1 MPKHIVSG
9 ETPLFSGSL
18 PPQNALR
25 RSLSAR
31 LLTAILL
38 WAGGLLLFVSM
49 TVVATWRLEER
60 AGAIRQAGRLNDQ
73 VHRLTMAVV
82 QHPGAP
88 LPVQQV
94 ADTLKGLD
102 SSQHAVCCTWWD
114 EPASRQLEQVRRD
127 TKALLQTAA
136 KPDTAA
142 LLEQA
147 ERLHTGIDTYARLL
161 EEQNTRSIG
170 WLRSGRIGLMLLILL
185 SAAVSFRLLRQ
196 VVLRPLGTLYQAMNQ
211 ITHGRLGTRIA
222 GPDSGDEFEAVA
234 DGFNRMADNLQE
246 MYAHLEDKVAEKTAA
261 LSRQK
266 SEWEMLYYV
275 TSYLHKQSFGSE
287 VEQAFLERMLRLSH
301 SGGGGIFWQAEKG
314 FAAACAI
321 GLPEGLAERLPHTHT
336 AEQESEAGNMV
347 WMQGEEGDL
356 VALVPIYALGGFQG
370 WLALSKPTVPLLS
383 AQNAGLMRLLCTQLG
398 IARENA
404 ALTLLKQQNA
414 VLEER
419 SRIARSLH
427 DSLAQSLSFI
437 NMRFQMLSKNKLLPD
452 DKSVRDNIEMIRD
465 GIQYCY
471 EDVRELLDH
480 FRAKPQYGNFA
491 ETVRSVIE
499 RSRKQAGIP
508 VVLHISGG
516 DCLLNSEQQTQALFI
531 LQEAL
536 SNIRKHADAQ
546 QAEVLLENGD
556 GFTIIVRDDGQGFDP
571 ENHAEAEPGQ
581 HIGLSVM
588 HERAEK
594 IGAEISIR
602 SRPGSGTEVR
612 LHIPG
617 DFS

>member
-1 MPKHIVSG
+1 MPKHIVSS

-25 RSLSAR
+25 RSLSVR

-73 VHRLTMAVV
+73 VHRLTMAAA

-94 ADTLKGLD
+94 ADTLKGLN
-102 SSQHAVCCTWWD
+102 SRQHAVCCSWWD

-127 TKALLQTAA
+127 TEAFLQTAA

-196 VVLRPLGTLYQAMNQ
+196 MVLRPLGTLYQAMNQ

-222 GPDSGDEFEAVA
+222 GPNSGDEFEAVA

-275 TSYLHKQSFGSE
+275 TSYLHKQSFSGE

-314 FAAACAI
+314 FAAACAL
-321 GLPEGLAERLPHTHT
+321 GLPEDLAERLPHTHT

-404 ALTLLKQQNA
+404 AMTLLKQQNA

-536 SNIRKHADAQ
+536 SNIRKHAAAQ
-546 QAEVLLENGD
+546 QAEVLLENSG
-556 GFTIIVRDDGQGFDP
+556 GFTMTVRDDGQGFDP
-571 ENHAEAEPGQ
+571 ESCAEAEPGQ

-602 SRPGSGTEVR
+602 SQPGSGTEVR

>member
-73 VHRLTMAVV
+73 VHRLTMAAV
-82 QHPGAP
+82 QYPGAP

-102 SSQHAVCCTWWD
+102 SRQHAVCCTWWD

-127 TKALLQTAA
+127 TEAFLQTAA

-222 GPDSGDEFEAVA
+222 GPNSGDEFEAVA

-275 TSYLHKQSFGSE
+275 TSYLHKQSFSSE

-404 ALTLLKQQNA
+404 TMTLLKQQNA

-536 SNIRKHADAQ
+536 SNIRKHAAAQ
-546 QAEVLLENGD
+546 QAEVLLENSG
-556 GFTIIVRDDGQGFDP
+556 GFTMTVSDDGQGFDP

-602 SRPGSGTEVR
+602 SQPGSGTEVR

>member
-1 MPKHIVSG
+1 
-9 ETPLFSGSL
+9 
-18 PPQNALR
+18 
-25 RSLSAR
+25 
-31 LLTAILL
+31 
-38 WAGGLLLFVSM
+38 
-49 TVVATWRLEER
+49 
-60 AGAIRQAGRLNDQ
+60 
-73 VHRLTMAVV
+73 
-82 QHPGAP
+82 
-88 LPVQQV
+88 
-94 ADTLKGLD
+94 
-102 SSQHAVCCTWWD
+102 
-114 EPASRQLEQVRRD
+114 
-127 TKALLQTAA
+127 
-136 KPDTAA
+136 
-142 LLEQA
+142 
-147 ERLHTGIDTYARLL
+147 
-161 EEQNTRSIG
+161 
-170 WLRSGRIGLMLLILL
+170 MLLILL

-222 GPDSGDEFEAVA
+222 SPNSGDEFEAVA

-301 SGGGGIFWQAEKG
+301 SRGGGIFWQAEKG

-404 ALTLLKQQNA
+404 AMTLLKQQNA

-536 SNIRKHADAQ
+536 SNIRKHAAAQ

-556 GFTIIVRDDGQGFDP
+556 GFTMTVRDDGRGFDP
-571 ENHAEAEPGQ
+571 ESRAEAEPGQ

-602 SRPGSGTEVR
+602 SQPGSGTEVR

>member
-1 MPKHIVSG
+1 MPKHIVSS

-73 VHRLTMAVV
+73 VHRLTMAAA

-94 ADTLKGLD
+94 TDTFKGLD

-127 TKALLQTAA
+127 TEALLQTAA

-147 ERLHTGIDTYARLL
+147 ERLHTGIDAYARLL

-222 GPDSGDEFEAVA
+222 GPNSGDEFEAVA

-275 TSYLHKQSFGSE
+275 TSYLHKQSFSGE

-301 SGGGGIFWQAEKG
+301 SRGGGIFWQAEKG
-314 FAAACAI
+314 FAAACTVD
-321 GLPEGLAERLPHTHT
+321 LPDGLAERLPHTHT

-536 SNIRKHADAQ
+536 SNIRKHAAAR
-546 QAEVLLENGD
+546 QAEVLLENSD
-556 GFTIIVRDDGQGFDP
+556 GFTMTVRDDGRGFDP
-571 ENHAEAEPGQ
+571 ESRAESEPGQ

-602 SRPGSGTEVR
+602 SQPGSGTEVR

>member
-60 AGAIRQAGRLNDQ
+60 AGAIRQAGRMNDQ
-73 VHRLTMAVV
+73 VHRLTMAAV

-94 ADTLKGLD
+94 ADTFKGLD
-102 SSQHAVCCTWWD
+102 SRQHAVCCTWWD

-127 TKALLQTAA
+127 TEALLQTTA

-147 ERLHTGIDTYARLL
+147 ERLHTGIDAYARLL

-222 GPDSGDEFEAVA
+222 GPNSGDEFEAVA

-275 TSYLHKQSFGSE
+275 TSYLHKQSFSGE

-370 WLALSKPTVPLLS
+370 WLTLSKPTVPLLS

-404 ALTLLKQQNA
+404 AMTLLKQQNA

>member
-73 VHRLTMAVV
+73 VHGLTMAAV

-102 SSQHAVCCTWWD
+102 SRQHAVCCTWWD
-114 EPASRQLEQVRRD
+114 EPASLQLEQVRRD
-127 TKALLQTAA
+127 TEALLQTAA

-222 GPDSGDEFEAVA
+222 GPNSGDEFEAVA

-275 TSYLHKQSFGSE
+275 TSYLHKQSFSSE

-314 FAAACAI
+314 FAAACAL
-321 GLPEGLAERLPHTHT
+321 GLPEDLAERLPHTHT

-347 WMQGEEGDL
+347 WMQGEEGAL

-404 ALTLLKQQNA
+404 AMTLLKQQNA

-471 EDVRELLDH
+471 EDVRELLDY

-536 SNIRKHADAQ
+536 SNIRKHAAAQ

-556 GFTIIVRDDGQGFDP
+556 SFTMTVRDDGQGFNP
-571 ENHAEAEPGQ
+571 ESCTESEPGR

-602 SRPGSGTEVR
+602 SQPGSGTEVR

>member
-60 AGAIRQAGRLNDQ
+60 AGAIRQAGRMNDQ
-73 VHRLTMAVV
+73 VHRLTMAAV

-94 ADTLKGLD
+94 ADTFKGLD
-102 SSQHAVCCTWWD
+102 SRQHAVCCTWWD

-127 TKALLQTAA
+127 TEALLQTAA

-147 ERLHTGIDTYARLL
+147 ERLHTGIDAYARLL

-222 GPDSGDEFEAVA
+222 SPNSGDEFEAVA

-536 SNIRKHADAQ
+536 SNIRKHAAAR

-556 GFTIIVRDDGQGFDP
+556 GFTMTVRDDGRGFDP
-571 ENHAEAEPGQ
+571 ESRAEAEPGQ

-602 SRPGSGTEVR
+602 SQPGSGTEVR

>member
-60 AGAIRQAGRLNDQ
+60 AGAIRQAGRMNDQ
-73 VHRLTMAVV
+73 VHRLTMAAV

-94 ADTLKGLD
+94 ADTLKELD
-102 SSQHAVCCTWWD
+102 SRQHAVCCTWWD

-127 TKALLQTAA
+127 TEALLQTAA

-147 ERLHTGIDTYARLL
+147 ERLHTGIDAYARLL

-211 ITHGRLGTRIA
+211 ITYGRLGTRIA
-222 GPDSGDEFEAVA
+222 SPNSGDEFEAVA

-275 TSYLHKQSFGSE
+275 TSYLHKQSFSGE

-314 FAAACAI
+314 FAAACTV

-404 ALTLLKQQNA
+404 AMTLLKQQNA

-499 RSRKQAGIP
+499 RSRKQAGIS

-536 SNIRKHADAQ
+536 SNIRKHAAAR

-556 GFTIIVRDDGQGFDP
+556 GFTMTVRDDGQGFDP
-571 ENHAEAEPGQ
+571 ESRAESEPGQ

-602 SRPGSGTEVR
+602 SQPGIGTEVR

>member
-1 MPKHIVSG
+1 MPKHIVSS

-60 AGAIRQAGRLNDQ
+60 AGAIRQAGRMNDQ
-73 VHRLTMAVV
+73 VHRLTMAAV

-94 ADTLKGLD
+94 ADTLKGLN
-102 SSQHAVCCTWWD
+102 SRQHAVCCTWWD

-127 TKALLQTAA
+127 TEALLQTTA

-147 ERLHTGIDTYARLL
+147 ERLHTGIDAYARLL

-222 GPDSGDEFEAVA
+222 GPNSGDEFEAVA

-275 TSYLHKQSFGSE
+275 TSYLHKQSFSGE

-404 ALTLLKQQNA
+404 AMTLLKQQNA

-536 SNIRKHADAQ
+536 SNIRKHAAAQ

-556 GFTIIVRDDGQGFDP
+556 GFTMTVRDDGRGFDP
-571 ENHAEAEPGQ
+571 ESRAKAEPGQ

-602 SRPGSGTEVR
+602 SQPGSGTEVR

>member
-1 MPKHIVSG
+1 MPKHIVSS

-73 VHRLTMAVV
+73 VHRLTMAAV
-82 QHPGAP
+82 QNPGAP

-94 ADTLKGLD
+94 ADTLKGLN
-102 SSQHAVCCTWWD
+102 SRQHAVCCTWWD
-114 EPASRQLEQVRRD
+114 EPASHQLEQVRRD
-127 TKALLQTAA
+127 TEAFLQTAA

-222 GPDSGDEFEAVA
+222 GSNSGDEFEAVA

-301 SGGGGIFWQAEKG
+301 SGGGGIFWLAEKG
-314 FAAACAI
+314 FTTACAV
-321 GLPEGLAERLPHTHT
+321 GLLEGLAERLPHTHT

-347 WMQGEEGDL
+347 WMQGEEGAL

-383 AQNAGLMRLLCTQLG
+383 AQNTGLMRLLCTQLG

-404 ALTLLKQQNA
+404 AMTLLKQQNA

-602 SRPGSGTEVR
+602 SQPGSGTEVR

>member
-73 VHRLTMAVV
+73 VHRLTMAAV
-82 QHPGAP
+82 QYPGAP

>member
-73 VHRLTMAVV
+73 VHRLTMAAA
-82 QHPGAP
+82 QHPGAT

-94 ADTLKGLD
+94 ADTFKGLD
-102 SSQHAVCCTWWD
+102 SRQHAVCCTWWD

-127 TKALLQTAA
+127 TEALLQTAA

-147 ERLHTGIDTYARLL
+147 ERLHTGIDAYARLL

-222 GPDSGDEFEAVA
+222 GPNSGDEFEAVA

-301 SGGGGIFWQAEKG
+301 SGGGGIFWQAETG

-404 ALTLLKQQNA
+404 AMTLLKQQNA

-536 SNIRKHADAQ
+536 SNIRKHAAAQ

-556 GFTIIVRDDGQGFDP
+556 GFTMTVRDNGQGFNP
-571 ENHAEAEPGQ
+571 ESRAEAEPGQ

-602 SRPGSGTEVR
+602 SQPGSGTEVR

>member
-1 MPKHIVSG
+1 MPKHIVSS

-38 WAGGLLLFVSM
+38 WAVGLLLFVSM

-73 VHRLTMAVV
+73 VHRLTMAAV
-82 QHPGAP
+82 QNPGAP

-94 ADTLKGLD
+94 EDTLKGLD
-102 SSQHAVCCTWWD
+102 SRQHAVCCSWWD
-114 EPASRQLEQVRRD
+114 EPASHQLAQVRRD
-127 TKALLQTAA
+127 TGALLQTAA

-222 GPDSGDEFEAVA
+222 GPNSGDEFEAVA

-275 TSYLHKQSFGSE
+275 TSYLHKQSFSSE

-301 SGGGGIFWQAEKG
+301 SEGGGIFWQAEKG
-314 FAAACAI
+314 FAAACAL
-321 GLPEGLAERLPHTHT
+321 GLPGDLAERLPHTHT
-336 AEQESEAGNMV
+336 AEQEGEAGNMV

-383 AQNAGLMRLLCTQLG
+383 AQNTGLMRLLCTQLG

-404 ALTLLKQQNA
+404 AMTLLKQQNA

-508 VVLHISGG
+508 VVLHINGG

-536 SNIRKHADAQ
+536 SNIRKHAAAQ

-556 GFTIIVRDDGQGFDP
+556 GFTMTVRDDGQGFNP
-571 ENHAEAEPGQ
+571 ESRAEAEPGQ

-602 SRPGSGTEVR
+602 SQPGSGTEVR

-617 DFS
+617 DFR

>member
-73 VHRLTMAVV
+73 VHRLTMAAA
-82 QHPGAP
+82 QHPGAT

-102 SSQHAVCCTWWD
+102 SRQHAVCCTWWD

-127 TKALLQTAA
+127 TEALLQTAA

-222 GPDSGDEFEAVA
+222 GPNSGDEFEAVA

-275 TSYLHKQSFGSE
+275 TSYLHKQSFSGE

-404 ALTLLKQQNA
+404 AMTLLKQQNA

-536 SNIRKHADAQ
+536 SNIRKHAAAQ
-546 QAEVLLENGD
+546 QAEVLLENSG
-556 GFTIIVRDDGQGFDP
+556 GFTMTVRDDGQGFDQ
-571 ENHAEAEPGQ
+571 ESRADAEPGQ

-602 SRPGSGTEVR
+602 SQPGSGTEVR

>member
-222 GPDSGDEFEAVA
+222 GPNSGDEFEAVA

>member
-73 VHRLTMAVV
+73 VHRLTMAAV

-94 ADTLKGLD
+94 ADTLKELD

-147 ERLHTGIDTYARLL
+147 ERLHTGIDAYARLL

-222 GPDSGDEFEAVA
+222 SPNSGDEFEAVA

-314 FAAACAI
+314 FATACAI

-404 ALTLLKQQNA
+404 AMTLLKQQNA

-536 SNIRKHADAQ
+536 SNIRKHAAAQ

-556 GFTIIVRDDGQGFDP
+556 GFTMTVRDDGQGFNP

-602 SRPGSGTEVR
+602 SQPGSGTEVR

>member
-73 VHRLTMAVV
+73 VHRLTMAAV

-88 LPVQQV
+88 LPVQQME
-94 ADTLKGLD
+94 DMLKGLD
-102 SSQHAVCCTWWD
+102 SRQHAVCCTWWD

-127 TKALLQTAA
+127 SEALLQTAA

-147 ERLHTGIDTYARLL
+147 ERLHTGIDSYARLL

-222 GPDSGDEFEAVA
+222 GSNSGDEFEAVA

-275 TSYLHKQSFGSE
+275 TSYLHKQSFSSE

-314 FAAACAI
+314 FAAACAL
-321 GLPEGLAERLPHTHT
+321 GLPEDLAERLPHTHT

-347 WMQGEEGDL
+347 WMQGEEGAL

-536 SNIRKHADAQ
+536 SNIRKHAAAQ

-556 GFTIIVRDDGQGFDP
+556 GFTMTVRDDGRGFDP
-571 ENHAEAEPGQ
+571 ESRAESEPGQ

>member
-60 AGAIRQAGRLNDQ
+60 AGAIRQAGRMNDQ
-73 VHRLTMAVV
+73 VHRLTMAAV
-82 QHPGAP
+82 QYPGAP

-94 ADTLKGLD
+94 ADTLNGLD

-127 TKALLQTAA
+127 TEALLQTAA

-147 ERLHTGIDTYARLL
+147 ERLHTGIDAYARLL

-222 GPDSGDEFEAVA
+222 SPNSGDEFEAVA

-404 ALTLLKQQNA
+404 AMTLLKQQNA

-536 SNIRKHADAQ
+536 SNIRKHAAAQ

-556 GFTIIVRDDGQGFDP
+556 GFTMTVRDDGQGFNP

-602 SRPGSGTEVR
+602 SQPGSGTEVR

>member
-73 VHRLTMAVV
+73 VHRLTMAAV
-82 QHPGAP
+82 QHPGVP

-94 ADTLKGLD
+94 ADMLKGLD

-127 TKALLQTAA
+127 TEALLQTAA

-222 GPDSGDEFEAVA
+222 SPNSGDEFEAVA

-275 TSYLHKQSFGSE
+275 TSYLHKQSFSGE

-314 FAAACAI
+314 FAAACTV
-321 GLPEGLAERLPHTHT
+321 GLPDGLAERLPHTHT

-536 SNIRKHADAQ
+536 SNIRKHAAAQ

-556 GFTIIVRDDGQGFDP
+556 GFTMTVHDDGQGFDP
-571 ENHAEAEPGQ
+571 ESCAEAEPGQ

-602 SRPGSGTEVR
+602 SQPGSGTEVR

>member
-60 AGAIRQAGRLNDQ
+60 AGAIRQAGRMNDQ
-73 VHRLTMAVV
+73 VHRLTMAAV

-94 ADTLKGLD
+94 ADTLKELD
-102 SSQHAVCCTWWD
+102 SRQHAVCCTWWD

-127 TKALLQTAA
+127 SEALLQTAA

-147 ERLHTGIDTYARLL
+147 ERLHTGIDAYARLL

-222 GPDSGDEFEAVA
+222 SPNSGDEFEAVA

-321 GLPEGLAERLPHTHT
+321 GLPEGLTERLPHTHT

-347 WMQGEEGDL
+347 WMQGEEGAL
-356 VALVPIYALGGFQG
+356 VALVPIYALGRFQG

-383 AQNAGLMRLLCTQLG
+383 AQNTGLMRLLCTQLG

-404 ALTLLKQQNA
+404 AMTLLKQQNA

-602 SRPGSGTEVR
+602 SQPGSGTEVR

>member
-82 QHPGAP
+82 QHPGAS

>member
-1 MPKHIVSG
+1 MPKHIVSS

-38 WAGGLLLFVSM
+38 WAVGLLLFVSM

-73 VHRLTMAVV
+73 VHRLTLAAV
-82 QHPGAP
+82 QHPGVR
-88 LPVQQV
+88 LSTRQV
-94 ADTLKGLD
+94 EDTLNGLA
-102 SSQHAVCCTWWD
+102 SRQHAVCCSWWD

-127 TKALLQTAA
+127 TEAFLQTAA

-147 ERLHTGIDTYARLL
+147 ERLHNGIDSYARLL

-170 WLRSGRIGLMLLILL
+170 WLRGGRIGLMLLILL

-196 VVLRPLGTLYQAMNQ
+196 VVLLPLGTLSQAMNQ

-222 GPDSGDEFEAVA
+222 NPNSGDEFEAVA

-275 TSYLHKQSFGSE
+275 TSYLHKQSFSSE

-301 SGGGGIFWQAEKG
+301 SEGGGIFWQAEKG
-314 FAAACAI
+314 FAAACAL
-321 GLPEGLAERLPHTHT
+321 GLPEDLAERLPHTHT
-336 AEQESEAGNMV
+336 AEQEGEAGNMV
-347 WMQGEEGDL
+347 WMQGEEGAL

-383 AQNAGLMRLLCTQLG
+383 AQNTGLMRLLCTQLG
-398 IARENA
+398 IARENDA
-404 ALTLLKQQNA
+404 MTLLKQQNA

-536 SNIRKHADAQ
+536 SNIRKHAAAQ

-556 GFTIIVRDDGQGFDP
+556 GFTMTVRDDGQGFDP

-602 SRPGSGTEVR
+602 SQPGSGTEVR

>member
-18 PPQNALR
+18 PPQQALR

-60 AGAIRQAGRLNDQ
+60 AGAIRQAGRMNDQ
-73 VHRLTMAVV
+73 VHRLTLAAV
-82 QHPGAP
+82 QNPGSP
-88 LPVQQV
+88 LPTRQV
-94 ADTLKGLD
+94 EDTLNGLD
-102 SSQHAVCCTWWD
+102 SRQHVVCCSWWD
-114 EPASRQLEQVRRD
+114 EPASHQLAQVRRD
-127 TKALLQTAA
+127 TEALLKTAA

-147 ERLHTGIDTYARLL
+147 ERLHTGIDTYALLL

-222 GPDSGDEFEAVA
+222 GPNSGDEFEAVA

-336 AEQESEAGNMV
+336 AEQEGEAGNMV

-536 SNIRKHADAQ
+536 SNIRKHAAAQ
-546 QAEVLLENGD
+546 QAEVLLENGE
-556 GFTIIVRDDGQGFDP
+556 GFTMTVRDDGRGFDP
-571 ENHAEAEPGQ
+571 ESRAEAEPGQ

>member
-73 VHRLTMAVV
+73 VHRLTMAAV

-94 ADTLKGLD
+94 ADTLKGLN
-102 SSQHAVCCTWWD
+102 SRQHAVCCSWWD

-127 TKALLQTAA
+127 TEAFLQTAA
-136 KPDTAA
+136 KPDTAT

-222 GPDSGDEFEAVA
+222 GPNSGDEFEAVA

-347 WMQGEEGDL
+347 WMQGEAGDL
-356 VALVPIYALGGFQG
+356 IALVPIYALGGFQG

-404 ALTLLKQQNA
+404 AMTLLKQQNA

-536 SNIRKHADAQ
+536 SNIRKHAAAR

-556 GFTIIVRDDGQGFDP
+556 GFTMTVRDDGRGFDP
-571 ENHAEAEPGQ
+571 ESRAEAEPGQ

-602 SRPGSGTEVR
+602 SQPGSGTEVR

>member
-1 MPKHIVSG
+1 MPKHIVSS

-25 RSLSAR
+25 RSLSVR

-73 VHRLTMAVV
+73 VHRLTMAAA

-127 TKALLQTAA
+127 TEAFLQTAA

-222 GPDSGDEFEAVA
+222 GPNSGDEFEAVA

-275 TSYLHKQSFGSE
+275 TSYLHKQSFSSE

-301 SGGGGIFWQAEKG
+301 SGGGGIFWL
-314 FAAACAI
+314 CR
-321 GLPEGLAERLPHTHT
+321 RLRRRP
-336 AEQESEAGNMV
+336 A
-347 WMQGEEGDL
+347 
-356 VALVPIYALGGFQG
+356 GGFG
-370 WLALSKPTVPLLS
+370 RTPAAHPHCR
-383 AQNAGLMRLLCTQLG
+383 AG
-398 IARENA
+398 
-404 ALTLLKQQNA
+404 K
-414 VLEER
+414 R
-419 SRIARSLH
+419 SR
-427 DSLAQSLSFI
+427 
-437 NMRFQMLSKNKLLPD
+437 
-452 DKSVRDNIEMIRD
+452 
-465 GIQYCY
+465 
-471 EDVRELLDH
+471 
-480 FRAKPQYGNFA
+480 QYGVDAGRRGRFGGA
-491 ETVRSVIE
+491 GAHLCLGWF
-499 RSRKQAGIP
+499 SRLAG
-508 VVLHISGG
+508 VV
-516 DCLLNSEQQTQALFI
+516 
-531 LQEAL
+531 
-536 SNIRKHADAQ
+536 
-546 QAEVLLENGD
+546 
-556 GFTIIVRDDGQGFDP
+556 
-571 ENHAEAEPGQ
+571 
-581 HIGLSVM
+581 
-588 HERAEK
+588 
-594 IGAEISIR
+594 
-602 SRPGSGTEVR
+602 
-612 LHIPG
+612 
-617 DFS
+617 

>member
-49 TVVATWRLEER
+49 PVVATLLLDAR
-60 AGAIRQAGRLNDQ
+60 ADAFRRAGRLNDQ
-73 VHRLTMAVV
+73 VHRLTLAAV
-82 QHPGAP
+82 QNPGAP
-88 LPVQQV
+88 LPTRQM

-127 TKALLQTAA
+127 TEALLQTAT

-147 ERLHTGIDTYARLL
+147 ERLHTGIDSYARLL

-222 GPDSGDEFEAVA
+222 GPNSGDEFEAVA

-275 TSYLHKQSFGSE
+275 TSYLHKQSFSSE

-301 SGGGGIFWQAEKG
+301 SGGGGIFWQVEKG
-314 FAAACAI
+314 FAAACTL
-321 GLPEGLAERLPHTHT
+321 GLPDGLAERLPHTHT

-347 WMQGEEGDL
+347 WMQGEEGAL

-404 ALTLLKQQNA
+404 AMTLLKQQNA

-452 DKSVRDNIEMIRD
+452 DKSVRDNIEQVRD

-536 SNIRKHADAQ
+536 SNIRKHAAAR

-556 GFTIIVRDDGQGFDP
+556 GFTMTVRDDGRGFDP
-571 ENHAEAEPGQ
+571 ESRAEAEPGQ

-602 SRPGSGTEVR
+602 SQPGSGTEVR

>member
-73 VHRLTMAVV
+73 IHRLTMAAA

-94 ADTLKGLD
+94 ADTFKGLD

-127 TKALLQTAA
+127 TEALLQTAA

-147 ERLHTGIDTYARLL
+147 ERLHTGIDAYARLL

-222 GPDSGDEFEAVA
+222 SPNSGDEFEAVA

-246 MYAHLEDKVAEKTAA
+246 MYTHLEDKVAEKTAA

-275 TSYLHKQSFGSE
+275 TSYLHKQSFSGE

-301 SGGGGIFWQAEKG
+301 SEGGGIFWQAEKG
-314 FAAACAI
+314 FTAACTV

-347 WMQGEEGDL
+347 WMQGEEGGL

-404 ALTLLKQQNA
+404 AMTLLKQQNA

-536 SNIRKHADAQ
+536 SNIRKHAAAQ

-556 GFTIIVRDDGQGFDP
+556 GFTMTVRDDGRGFDP
-571 ENHAEAEPGQ
+571 ESRAEAEPGQ

-602 SRPGSGTEVR
+602 SQPGSGTEVR

>member
-1 MPKHIVSG
+1 MSKHIVSS

-73 VHRLTMAVV
+73 VHRLTMAAV
-82 QHPGAP
+82 QHPGTP

-94 ADTLKGLD
+94 ADTLKGLN
-102 SSQHAVCCTWWD
+102 SRQHAVCCSWWD

-127 TKALLQTAA
+127 TEAFLQTAA

-222 GPDSGDEFEAVA
+222 SPNSGDEFEAVA

-275 TSYLHKQSFGSE
+275 TSYLHKQSFSSE

-321 GLPEGLAERLPHTHT
+321 GLPEGLTERLPHTHT
-336 AEQESEAGNMV
+336 AEQESEVGNMV

-356 VALVPIYALGGFQG
+356 VALVPIYALGRFQG

-404 ALTLLKQQNA
+404 AMTLLKQQNA

-556 GFTIIVRDDGQGFDP
+556 GFTMTVRDDGQGFDL
-571 ENHAEAEPGQ
+571 ESRAEAEPGQ

-602 SRPGSGTEVR
+602 SQPGSGTEVR

>member
-60 AGAIRQAGRLNDQ
+60 VGAIRQAGRLNDQ
-73 VHRLTMAVV
+73 VHRLTMAAV
-82 QHPGAP
+82 QHPGVP

-102 SSQHAVCCTWWD
+102 SRQYAVCCTWWD
-114 EPASRQLEQVRRD
+114 EPALRQLEQVRRD
-127 TKALLQTAA
+127 TEALLQTAA

-147 ERLHTGIDTYARLL
+147 ERLHTGIDIYARLL

-222 GPDSGDEFEAVA
+222 SPNSGDEFEAVA

-301 SGGGGIFWQAEKG
+301 SRGGGIFWQAEKG

-347 WMQGEEGDL
+347 WMQGEEGNL

-536 SNIRKHADAQ
+536 SNIRKHAAAQ

-556 GFTIIVRDDGQGFDP
+556 GFTMTVRDDGRGFDP
-571 ENHAEAEPGQ
+571 ESRAEAEPGQ

-602 SRPGSGTEVR
+602 SQPGSGTEVR

>member
-60 AGAIRQAGRLNDQ
+60 AGAVRQAGRLNDQ
-73 VHRLTMAVV
+73 VHRLTMAAV
-82 QHPGAP
+82 QYPGAP

-114 EPASRQLEQVRRD
+114 ELASRQLEQVRRD
-127 TKALLQTAA
+127 TEALLQTAA
-136 KPDTAA
+136 KSDTAA

-222 GPDSGDEFEAVA
+222 SPNSGDEFEAVA

-275 TSYLHKQSFGSE
+275 TSYLHKQSFSGE

-321 GLPEGLAERLPHTHT
+321 GLPEGLTERLPHTHT

-347 WMQGEEGDL
+347 WMQGEAGDL

-404 ALTLLKQQNA
+404 AMTLLKQQNA

-536 SNIRKHADAQ
+536 SNIRKHAAAQ
-546 QAEVLLENGD
+546 RAEVLLENGD
-556 GFTIIVRDDGQGFDP
+556 GFTMTVRDDGRGFDP
-571 ENHAEAEPGQ
+571 ESRADAEPGQ

-602 SRPGSGTEVR
+602 SQPGSGTEVR

>member
-38 WAGGLLLFVSM
+38 WAGSLLLFVSM

-73 VHRLTMAVV
+73 VHRLIMAAV

-88 LPVQQV
+88 LPVQQME
-94 ADTLKGLD
+94 DMLKGLD
-102 SSQHAVCCTWWD
+102 SRQHAVCCTWWD

-127 TKALLQTAA
+127 SEAFLQTAA
-136 KPDTAA
+136 KSDTAA

-222 GPDSGDEFEAVA
+222 SPSSGDEFEAVA

-321 GLPEGLAERLPHTHT
+321 GLPEGLTERLPHTHT

-347 WMQGEEGDL
+347 WMQGEEGAL
-356 VALVPIYALGGFQG
+356 VALVPIYALGRFQG

-383 AQNAGLMRLLCTQLG
+383 AQNTGLMRLLCTQLG

-404 ALTLLKQQNA
+404 AMTLLKQQNA

-602 SRPGSGTEVR
+602 SQPGSGTEVR

>member
-1 MPKHIVSG
+1 M
-9 ETPLFSGSL
+9 
-18 PPQNALR
+18 
-25 RSLSAR
+25 
-31 LLTAILL
+31 
-38 WAGGLLLFVSM
+38 
-49 TVVATWRLEER
+49 
-60 AGAIRQAGRLNDQ
+60 
-73 VHRLTMAVV
+73 
-82 QHPGAP
+82 
-88 LPVQQV
+88 
-94 ADTLKGLD
+94 
-102 SSQHAVCCTWWD
+102 
-114 EPASRQLEQVRRD
+114 RRD
-127 TKALLQTAA
+127 TEALLQTAA

-222 GPDSGDEFEAVA
+222 GPNSGDEFEAVA

-356 VALVPIYALGGFQG
+356 VALVAIYALGGFQG

-536 SNIRKHADAQ
+536 SNIRKHAAAR

-556 GFTIIVRDDGQGFDP
+556 GFTMTVRDDGRGFDP
-571 ENHAEAEPGQ
+571 ESRAEAEPGQ

-602 SRPGSGTEVR
+602 SQPGSGTEVR

>member
-73 VHRLTMAVV
+73 VHRLTMAAA

-127 TKALLQTAA
+127 TEAFLQTAA

-222 GPDSGDEFEAVA
+222 GPNSGDEFEAVA

-314 FAAACAI
+314 FAAACTV

-404 ALTLLKQQNA
+404 AMTLLKQQNA

-536 SNIRKHADAQ
+536 SNIRKHAAAR
-546 QAEVLLENGD
+546 QAEVLLENSY
-556 GFTIIVRDDGQGFDP
+556 GFTMTVRDDGQGFDP
-571 ENHAEAEPGQ
+571 ESRAESEPGQ

-602 SRPGSGTEVR
+602 SQPGSGTEVR

>member
-73 VHRLTMAVV
+73 VHRLTMAAV

-94 ADTLKGLD
+94 ADTFKGLD
-102 SSQHAVCCTWWD
+102 SRQHAVCCTWWD

-127 TKALLQTAA
+127 TEAFLQTAA
-136 KPDTAA
+136 KPDTAT
-142 LLEQA
+142 LLDQA
-147 ERLHTGIDTYARLL
+147 ERLHTGIDAYARLL

-222 GPDSGDEFEAVA
+222 SPNSGDEFEAVA

-314 FAAACAI
+314 FAAACTV
-321 GLPEGLAERLPHTHT
+321 GLPDGLAERLPHTHT
-336 AEQESEAGNMV
+336 AGQESEAGNMV

-404 ALTLLKQQNA
+404 AMTLLKQQNA

-536 SNIRKHADAQ
+536 SNIRKHAAAR

-556 GFTIIVRDDGQGFDP
+556 GFTMTVRDDGRGFDP
-571 ENHAEAEPGQ
+571 ESRAEAEPGQ

-602 SRPGSGTEVR
+602 SQPGSGTEVR

>member
-60 AGAIRQAGRLNDQ
+60 AGAIRQAGRMNDQ
-73 VHRLTMAVV
+73 VHRLTMAAV

-94 ADTLKGLD
+94 ADTLKELD
-102 SSQHAVCCTWWD
+102 SRQHAVCCTWWD

-127 TKALLQTAA
+127 SEALLQTAA

-147 ERLHTGIDTYARLL
+147 ERLHTGIDAYARLL

-222 GPDSGDEFEAVA
+222 SPNSGDEFEAVA

-321 GLPEGLAERLPHTHT
+321 GLPEGLTERLPHTHT

-347 WMQGEEGDL
+347 WMQGEEGAL
-356 VALVPIYALGGFQG
+356 VALVPIYALGRFQG

-383 AQNAGLMRLLCTQLG
+383 AQNTGLMRLLCTQLG

-404 ALTLLKQQNA
+404 AMTLLKQQNA

-536 SNIRKHADAQ
+536 SNIRKHAAAQ
-546 QAEVLLENGD
+546 QAEVLLENGE
-556 GFTIIVRDDGQGFDP
+556 GFTMTVRDDGQGFNP

>member
-73 VHRLTMAVV
+73 VHRLTMAAV

-94 ADTLKGLD
+94 ADTLKELD
-102 SSQHAVCCTWWD
+102 SSQHAVCCTRWD

-127 TKALLQTAA
+127 TEALLQTAA
-136 KPDTAA
+136 KSDAAA

-147 ERLHTGIDTYARLL
+147 ERLHTGIDAYARLL

-222 GPDSGDEFEAVA
+222 GPNSGDEFEAVA

-314 FAAACAI
+314 FAAACTV

-404 ALTLLKQQNA
+404 AMTLLKQQNA

-499 RSRKQAGIP
+499 RSRKQAGIS

-536 SNIRKHADAQ
+536 SNIRKHAAAR

-556 GFTIIVRDDGQGFDP
+556 GFTMTVRDDGRGFDP
-571 ENHAEAEPGQ
+571 ESRAEAEPGQ

-602 SRPGSGTEVR
+602 SQPGSGTEVR

>member
-1 MPKHIVSG
+1 MPKHIVSS

-60 AGAIRQAGRLNDQ
+60 AGTIRQAGRLNDQ
-73 VHRLTMAVV
+73 IHRLTMAAV
-82 QHPGAP
+82 QHPSTP

-94 ADTLKGLD
+94 ADTLKGLN
-102 SSQHAVCCTWWD
+102 SRQHAMCCSWWD

-127 TKALLQTAA
+127 TEALLQTAA

-222 GPDSGDEFEAVA
+222 SPNSGDEFEAVA

-246 MYAHLEDKVAEKTAA
+246 MYSHLEDKVAEKTAA

-321 GLPEGLAERLPHTHT
+321 GLPDGLTEHLPHTHT

-347 WMQGEEGDL
+347 WMQGEEGAL

-404 ALTLLKQQNA
+404 AMTLLKQQNA

-602 SRPGSGTEVR
+602 SQPGSGTEVR

>member
-60 AGAIRQAGRLNDQ
+60 VGAIRQAGRLNDQ
-73 VHRLTMAVV
+73 VHRLTMAAV
-82 QHPGAP
+82 QHPGVP

-102 SSQHAVCCTWWD
+102 SRQYAVCCTWWD
-114 EPASRQLEQVRRD
+114 EPALRQLEQVRRD
-127 TKALLQTAA
+127 TEALLQTAA

-147 ERLHTGIDTYARLL
+147 ERLHTGIDIYARLL

-222 GPDSGDEFEAVA
+222 SPNSGDEFEAVA

-301 SGGGGIFWQAEKG
+301 SRGGGIFWQAEKG

-347 WMQGEEGDL
+347 WMQGEEGNL

-536 SNIRKHADAQ
+536 SNIRKHAAAQ

-556 GFTIIVRDDGQGFDP
+556 GFTMTVRDDGRGFDP
-571 ENHAEAEPGQ
+571 ESRAESEPGQ